1 MKDTLGETGIHKG
14 ETIVISNYSSPCQR
28 LLEILNLM
36 RETGIHIRA
45 TIILALLLLTFTSCE
60 KPQEDVCG
68 VILGGYNQI
77 NYTTG
82 LVDYYFR
89 LNTDSSVRVDPLTF
103 ISHRVGDYV
112 CLYY

>member
-1 MKDTLGETGIHKG
+1 MKDTTGEPGIHIRA
-14 ETIVISNYSSPCQR
+14 TIVTRNYFSPCQR
-28 LLEILNLM
+28 LLEILKLM
-36 RETGIHIRA
+36 RETRIYIKR
-45 TIILALLLLTFTSCE
+45 TIVLIVLLLTFTSCE
-60 KPQEDVCG
+60 KQEDVCG

-77 NYTTG
+77 NYNTG

-89 LNTDSSVRVDPLTF
+89 LNTDSRVKVDPLTF

>member
-1 MKDTLGETGIHKG
+1 MKD
-14 ETIVISNYSSPCQR
+14 
-28 LLEILNLM
+28 LM

-45 TIILALLLLTFTSCE
+45 TIVLTLLLIASTSCE
-60 KPQEDVCG
+60 KQEDVCG

-77 NYTTG
+77 NYNTG

-89 LNTDSSVRVDPLTF
+89 LNTDSSARVDPLTF
-103 ISHRVGDYV
+103 INHRVGDYI